1 MQCLAG
7 DGLAEK
13 AGSGKSLRAVTFG
26 DLGKGHAGAGQSRRT
41 CPMVGLR
48 LEHVGQS
55 GCEELAGG
63 DLRAARGRPESGPG
77 RRPGTMTGT
86 SV

>member
-13 AGSGKSLRAVTFG
+13 ASPGKSLRAVALG
-26 DLGKGHAGAGQSRRT
+26 DLGKGHAGAGQSRRK
-41 CPMVGLR
+41 CPVVGLR

-63 DLRAARGRPESGPG
+63 DSE
-77 RRPGTMTGT
+77 RPGVVLSRAQDEGLAP
-86 SV
+86 